1 MENSN
6 FKNAT
11 IQYAKFVQSSSH
23 TEMKAIFDTFI
34 PFSLFKECLDKK
46 EKNEQMK
53 ILDEKRKKEAS
64 SKILLKEI
72 QKEFQIKSNT
82 NTKKKSNNKYSGFE
96 GSEKSEEDSEKSED
110 PFDLTK
116 DYEKIFN
123 FNLITDEEKDEFR
136 KGKPFPYL
144 NTSLI
149 NIINK
154 KNMTGNN
161 IPKHEEFNFQL
172 LSFKFKDSSLMRCPK
187 VCFQQNAP
195 LFESTPIPPQQSNP
209 VFSYNNSENN
219 SLSESNNNLVVP
231 TISKNNNANNGQN
244 NNNNKLTKIKTISSS
259 KNGNNKNSTNKKF
272 NKYKSQ
278 KVKNNNISN
287 NSSDIEDD
295 LKEDN
300 KIKDKYSQRE
310 DDEVI
315 NSLEKNSIAKES
327 DLNSFKNKSKS
338 GEIIYRNYKK
348 FNTRSKILQIETA
361 LKPHFYF
368 KTEEGANNK
377 FIICDPKN
385 IKDKAIE
392 DTIEPYLSS
401 LNNPAISNKIAIP
414 SDDLRKELFIFDPI
428 NIELVKGNLNSF
440 INEESLKKRAK
451 LLFPYRQNFM
461 KIIIIKLLQFLFII
475 KSKIANKKSLKV
487 SSLLTSNGKMKLKEI
502 RGSNIITFN
511 EVKSFMESKF
521 GHFHMNVFREA
532 FEKKI
537 QKNEEIKR
545 TKKLEELQKKFLD
558 ILQKDDADRP
568 EYEEDENMRNERRRN
583 DANPMDI
590 EKDSKMLLGTV
601 YRPRKKMN
609 YLNGLKMLIKE
620 EAMKNKGNN
629 YKYQ

>member
-154 KNMTGNN
+154 KNKTGNN

-244 NNNNKLTKIKTISSS
+244 NNNKLTKIKTISSS
-259 KNGNNKNSTNKKF
+259 KNGNNKNNTNKKC

-278 KVKNNNISN
+278 KIKNNNISN

-338 GEIIYRNYKK
+338 GEIKYRNYKK
-348 FNTRSKILQIETA
+348 YNTRSKILQIETA

>member
-1 MENSN
+1 MVENEN
-6 FKNAT
+6 KIAA

-23 TEMKAIFDTFI
+23 TEMKAVFDTFI
-34 PFSLFKECLDKK
+34 PFILFKECLDKK
-46 EKNEQMK
+46 EKNDQIK
-53 ILDEKRKKEAS
+53 LVDDKKKKDAT
-64 SKILLKEI
+64 SKILLKDLENDVLG
-72 QKEFQIKSNT
+72 KSIG
-82 NTKKKSNNKYSGFE
+82 TKKKANKLTKIIG
-96 GSEKSEEDSEKSED
+96 EESSDNDSEKSED
-110 PFDLTK
+110 PFDITK
-116 DYEKIFN
+116 DYEKVFN

-244 NNNNKLTKIKTISSS
+244 NNNNKLTKIKAISSS

-278 KVKNNNISN
+278 KIKNNNISN

-338 GEIIYRNYKK
+338 GEIKYRNYKK

-521 GHFHMNVFREA
+521 GHFHMNVFREE
-532 FEKKI
+532 FKKKI
-537 QKNEEIKR
+537 QKNEEIK
-545 TKKLEELQKKFLD
+545 KKFLD

-590 EKDSKMLLGTV
+590 EKDSKNV
-601 YRPRKKMN
+601 IRN
-609 YLNGLKMLIKE
+609 SI
-620 EAMKNKGNN
+620 
-629 YKYQ
+629 